1 MRILAT
7 PTHETRNERR
17 EPDPPRE
24 RDRRDAPA
32 GTWQAAQ
39 AERQRQAASH
49 LPAPKR
55 QEAAHEQRRAPSAPA
70 GESAAARPDA
80 EGAPH
85 ARVEARRGHEGGA
98 GREGG
103 AGGREPAG
111 AVATRAVAAPPPDAL
126 EAGLIDAIAA
136 QAPGQDL
143 FELLLPGG
151 ERLGV
156 LLAPGGDQVLRIL
169 LSCSNAGL
177 RRRLDQKSME
187 LEQGLARRMQ
197 QATRLTVL

>member
-1 MRILAT
+1 MRIVTSTAFE
-7 PTHETRNERR
+7 PRAEAR

-39 AERQRQAASH
+39 AERQRQAVSH

-55 QEAAHEQRRAPSAPA
+55 QEAAPEPRRAPPTA
-70 GESAAARPDA
+70 GGETVQARLELEA
-80 EGAPH
+80 APH
-85 ARVEARRGHEGGA
+85 ARVEARQFREGGGG
-98 GREGG
+98 GREG
-103 AGGREPAG
+103 GGREPAG
-111 AVATRAVAAPPPDAL
+111 AVAAHAVPAAPPDTLQAEL
-126 EAGLIDAIAA
+126 VERIAA
-136 QAPGQDL
+136 EAPGQDL

-156 LLAPGGDQVLRIL
+156 LLAPAADGVQHVLL
-169 LSCSNAGL
+169 NCSDAAL
-177 RRRLDQKSME
+177 RRRLDEKSME

-197 QATRLTVL
+197 QATRVTVL